1 MKNRILLLSLTI
13 FSLMILIS
21 PEYSFAQA
29 ALLEE
34 PQAEQKESDQ
44 VEEAVQE
51 SEAVPAEMPVEK
63 GTKVTRRARRS
74 YTKRSRS
81 LLAAFS
87 PVVGSVSASVVE
99 ITDGKKRIALGTVI
113 DAAEGLI
120 LTKASELRGDLTC
133 EFSDGSKV
141 KPTVFGV
148 DPVTDLVLLKVEKE
162 GTSEVVFE
170 ENVAPEVGSWL
181 ATVNQKSV
189 PLAVGI
195 VSHDPRL
202 IKSRLPN
209 SAIVGIQ
216 PENRIDGNGVRIN
229 FVFNDSP
236 AEEAGL
242 LVNDIITAI
251 DGETIEDREQLME
264 KLSQYHPGD
273 EIVLQIL
280 RDDEES
286 DFHVTLGKRRVNP
299 MMQDR
304 STQQNSM
311 GSTLSKRRSDFPL
324 ALQHDSALNAND
336 CGGPIVDISGRIV
349 GINIARDGRVSSL
362 ALPNEIVI
370 PVIAKL
376 RSGNMLPQVVNKKEI
391 VVAEKELAQ
400 IELDLKELPGD
411 KMDKE
416 LEFSAGSAVADE
428 LQRQIED
435 AKKRLK
441 ELQARL
447 EKKKELNSEIGKSL
461 SALKSRQS
469 RLQGE
474 LKPLK
479 SKLKKLRTGVE

>member
-1 MKNRILLLSLTI
+1 
-13 FSLMILIS
+13 
-21 PEYSFAQA
+21 
-29 ALLEE
+29 
-34 PQAEQKESDQ
+34 
-44 VEEAVQE
+44 
-51 SEAVPAEMPVEK
+51 
-63 GTKVTRRARRS
+63 
-74 YTKRSRS
+74 
-81 LLAAFS
+81 
-87 PVVGSVSASVVE
+87 
-99 ITDGKKRIALGTVI
+99 
-113 DAAEGLI
+113 
-120 LTKASELRGDLTC
+120 
-133 EFSDGSKV
+133 
-141 KPTVFGV
+141 
-148 DPVTDLVLLKVEKE
+148 
-162 GTSEVVFE
+162 
-170 ENVAPEVGSWL
+170 
-181 ATVNQKSV
+181 
-189 PLAVGI
+189 
-195 VSHDPRL
+195 
-202 IKSRLPN
+202 
-209 SAIVGIQ
+209 
-216 PENRIDGNGVRIN
+216 
-229 FVFNDSP
+229 
-236 AEEAGL
+236 
-242 LVNDIITAI
+242 
-251 DGETIEDREQLME
+251 
-264 KLSQYHPGD
+264 
-273 EIVLQIL
+273 
-280 RDDEES
+280 
-286 DFHVTLGKRRVNP
+286 
-299 MMQDR
+299 
-304 STQQNSM
+304 M